1 MSSTDTPDLSL
12 DTLEAGVHRWDS
24 RVATSALVEELR
36 QAGWA
41 VRVVDLGS
49 AGDKTA
55 ILERFARALAFP
67 GWVGHNWDALDDAL
81 RDLSWWTAGERG
93 RVIVLRASS
102 QTTPEGGRDGAMLHD
117 VLETAV
123 TRWAATDTPLVV
135 LVRRWRCAEGS
146 APRTPH
152 ADRI

>member
-1 MSSTDTPDLSL
+1 MSSTDHADLPL
-12 DTLEAGVHRWDS
+12 DTLEPGVHRWDS
-24 RVATSALVEELR
+24 RVATSAQVEELW

-55 ILERFARALAFP
+55 ILESFARALAFP
-67 GWVGHNWDALDDAL
+67 EWVGRNWDALDDAL

-93 RVIVLRASS
+93 RVILLRASS
-102 QTTPEGGRDGAMLHD
+102 QVVTGGGRESATLHD
-117 VLETAV
+117 VLETAA

-135 LVRRWRCAEGS
+135 LVRR
-146 APRTPH
+146 
-152 ADRI
+152 